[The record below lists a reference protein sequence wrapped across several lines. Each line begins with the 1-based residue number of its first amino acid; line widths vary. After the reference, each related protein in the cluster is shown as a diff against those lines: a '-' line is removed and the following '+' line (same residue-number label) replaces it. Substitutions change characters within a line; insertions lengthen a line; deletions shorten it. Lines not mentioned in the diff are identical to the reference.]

1 MGGVEHTRW
10 IGMTM
15 TNVLWLVIFWAMQ
28 VVAALSFKQ
37 GSLPDASRTLWFI
50 IGNVFGASS
59 IWFMMELY
67 KTMNVNVA
75 MGLAVGGAFLLSQLA
90 TALIFK
96 SNLSFVQY
104 IGLIAITGGMYAVSA
119 GATTHP

>member
-15 TNVLWLVIFWAMQ
+15 TNVLWLMIFWAMQ
-28 VVAALSFKQ
+28 VVAAPSFKQ